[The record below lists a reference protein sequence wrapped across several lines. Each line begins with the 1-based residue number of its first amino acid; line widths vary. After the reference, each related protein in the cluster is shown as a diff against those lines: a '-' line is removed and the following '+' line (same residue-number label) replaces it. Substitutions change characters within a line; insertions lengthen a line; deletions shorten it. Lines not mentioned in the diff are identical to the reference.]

1 MRRKAFN
8 MDRTH
13 KFYVDGEFG
22 QLHGRMAS
30 PPEATDKCP
39 LLCLHQ
45 SPKSSLEFDTFVRT
59 AAKDRITI
67 AADYP
72 GYGMSDPSPT
82 EDLATI
88 EMYARS
94 MWQMMDTLGYQKI
107 DLFGNHT
114 GSKVATEMAL
124 QQPERVRGIAMIS
137 AAILTDEERAMFTD
151 MFTPIPLDEEMT
163 RLKIT
168 WDRIVER
175 RAPEATLEWL
185 DRSLYQTM
193 MGGEAYEWGHAAAF
207 AYGEPFNQALT
218 DLPHR
223 KIILNPADDLQECTR
238 RAIPIMTNGEVI
250 ECPQW
255 GYSFLDYYPEA
266 VCDLILPRLDAA

>member
-1 MRRKAFN
+1 MPNSRKL
-8 MDRTH
+8 
-13 KFYVDGEFG
+13 YVDGEFG
-22 QLHGRMAS
+22 QIHLRFGVDRGDGS
-30 PPEATDKCP
+30 KPT

-45 SPKSSLEFDTFVRT
+45 SPKSSLEFETFIH
-59 AAKDRITI
+59 AASRDRAVI

-72 GYGMSDPSPT
+72 GYGMSDAPPS
-82 EDLATI
+82 EDVVSI
-88 EMYARS
+88 GMYARN
-94 MWQMMDTLGYQKI
+94 MWAVLDATGAEKV

-114 GSKVATEMAL
+114 GSKVAVEMAL
-124 QQPERVRGIAMIS
+124 QQPERVRGIAMVS
-137 AAILTDEERAMFTD
+137 AAILTDEERAMFSD

-163 RLKIT
+163 RLKT
-168 WDRIVER
+168 GWQRILER
-175 RAPEATLEWL
+175 RVEGVSLEWM
-185 DRSLYQTM
+185 DRSLYQNM

-207 AYGEPFNQALT
+207 AYGAPFDKALA

-238 RAIPIMTNGEVI
+238 RATAIMTNGEVI

-255 GYSFLDYYPEA
+255 GYGFLDYHPEA

>member
-1 MRRKAFN
+1 MANSRKL
-8 MDRTH
+8 
-13 KFYVDGEFG
+13 YVDGEFG
-22 QLHGRMAS
+22 QLHLRFAGDRGDGTK
-30 PPEATDKCP
+30 PP
-39 LLCLHQ
+39 LVCLHQ
-45 SPKSSLEFDTFVRT
+45 SPKSSLEFETFIHV
-59 AAKDRITI
+59 AARDRAVI
-67 AADYP
+67 APDYP
-72 GYGMSDPSPT
+72 GYGMSDTPPS
-82 EDLATI
+82 EDVVSV
-88 EMYARS
+88 EMYARN
-94 MWQMMDTLGYQKI
+94 MWKALDAIGCKKV

-137 AAILTDEERAMFTD
+137 AAILTEEERAMFTD

-163 RLKIT
+163 RLRIT
-168 WDRIVER
+168 WERILER
-175 RAPEATLEWL
+175 RASEATLEWL

-255 GYSFLDYYPEA
+255 GYSFLDYYPGA